1 MSQNKI
7 YLITGA
13 NRGIGRG
20 LTASLLQRPST
31 TVVAAVR
38 DPAKA
43 KEALE
48 SLPRGQDSKIIVI
61 KLDSG
66 VDSDA
71 SVAVSRLQKDFG
83 ISALDVVIANA
94 GIANDGNTVLNTS
107 PESIRDHFNVNTI
120 APISLLQATQPL
132 LKKAQSGN
140 PIFVAMS
147 TAISSIGFQ
156 EKLAHFPPRFSPYG
170 ASKSALNWLIRRVH
184 IEEPWL
190 TAFVFHPG
198 LVLTDMGT
206 GLVNAAKDPSK
217 TGAITVDVSVN
228 GILKTLDSASRE
240 ISGTFQNYDGSFQFP
255 W

>member
-13 NRGIGRG
+13 GRGIGLG

-38 DPAKA
+38 DPARA
-43 KEALE
+43 TEALE
-48 SLPRGQDSKIIVI
+48 KLPKGQDSKVIVI

-66 VDSDA
+66 VDTDA
-71 SVAVSRLQKDFG
+71 SDAVSRLQKDFE

-94 GIANDGNTVLNTS
+94 GIANDGTTVLKSS
-107 PESIRDHFNVNTI
+107 PKSIRDHLNVNTI
-120 APISLLQATQPL
+120 APISLLQATEPL

-140 PIFVAMS
+140 PVFLALS
-147 TAISSIGFQ
+147 TAVGSVGLQ
-156 EKLAHFPPRFSPYG
+156 EKLAHFPPKLSPYG
-170 ASKSALNWLIRRVH
+170 ASKTALNWLVKRVH
-184 IEEPWL
+184 LEEPWL
-190 TAFVFHPG
+190 TAFVIHPG

-206 GLVNAAKDPSK
+206 GLVNAASDPSK

-240 ISGTFQNYDGSFQFP
+240 ISGTFQNYDGSYQLP

>member
-20 LTASLLQRPST
+20 LTASLLQRSST

-43 KEALE
+43 NDLD
-48 SLPRGQDSKIIVI
+48 SLPKGQGSKVVVI

-66 VDSDA
+66 VDTDA
-71 SVAVSRLQKDFG
+71 SEAVSRLQKDFG

-94 GIANDGNTVLNTS
+94 GIANNGNTVLNTS

-120 APISLLQATQPL
+120 APISLLQVTQPL

-147 TAISSIGFQ
+147 TAVSSIGFQ

-170 ASKSALNWLIRRVH
+170 ASKSALNWLVRRIH

-240 ISGTFQNYDGSFQFP
+240 IGGTFQNYDGSFQFP